1 MATKRTPTGRK
12 VGRPSMFTEE
22 RRNKIIEYLT
32 AGNYIDTACAAAG
45 ISTTTYYNWM
55 ERGKNERDR
64 ITATS
69 SDPLPDEAPYLEFVA
84 SIERAH
90 ADAEAR
96 NVAIIQKA
104 AITGTWQAA
113 AWWLE
118 RTRPKKY
125 ARMEKAE
132 ITGPEGGAVR
142 VDVSTEE
149 LERKIAKIQ
158 EKRAKQG

>member
-1 MATKRTPTGRK
+1 MATRTTPNGKK

-22 RRNKIIEYLT
+22 RTQKILEYLG

-45 ISTTTYYNWM
+45 ISHTTFYNWM
-55 ERGKNERDR
+55 DRGKQERDR
-64 ITATS
+64 LRATS
-69 SDPLPDEAPYLEFVA
+69 SEPAPDEAPYVAFVDA
-84 SIERAH
+84 VEKAQ

-104 AITGTWQAA
+104 AVTGTWQAA

-158 EKRAKQG
+158 EKRAQP